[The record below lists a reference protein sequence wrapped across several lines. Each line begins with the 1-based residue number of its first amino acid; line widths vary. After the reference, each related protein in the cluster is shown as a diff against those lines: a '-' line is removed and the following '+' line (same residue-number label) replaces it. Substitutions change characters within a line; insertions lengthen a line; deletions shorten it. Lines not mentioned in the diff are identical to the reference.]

1 MALVY
6 DQLGNVIGDDGTP
19 DIPTRPDVDA
29 MKFELAKK
37 NTQPQ
42 MSIGE
47 MGSNFLGNLKDYE
60 QRLGLTN
67 LKKLV
72 SQIPAVKAVQ
82 PVAEVPIS
90 LASSVPAAFSYGY
103 VPPGSPRKA
112 YDEAQAR
119 AAAIQYQSTNPY
131 TNQML
136 EDVSEAVKGL
146 PPYIGTM
153 GAARLRPS
161 DVQVLGKQAIET
173 GREISSIPADF
184 RMAQQGLKR
193 MTDEGKP
200 TYGVSIQ
207 QMADELGDYAQR
219 QRERGKPTVSIL
231 GAQNLMPDTKLNAVR
246 NVNEGQL
253 LRPVNTPTVKFA
265 DTDIGDQVGIAN
277 FLANLETVDLANPA
291 QVTQSY
297 RNLFFN
303 EQPALI
309 EAYDTFKTAKIKEV
323 YPNMSDTDAGAA
335 YLIGVS
341 EAQRAKDNLQ
351 WLNEFTQLPEARAL
365 AATEG
370 TQLPTLAEFEDR
382 VKATESFKSGPLL
395 KQIAKY
401 AGTKEDPL
409 LQAARQGLTVYSPT
423 ALLGSAIPER
433 GLERIRRTAG
443 QNPAGEYA
451 QELAD
456 SNAKLTTLQNEIA
469 ELARLRSTYAMGTTQ
484 YEATTNKQ
492 TEKRRALEREEENNQ
507 NIKLARAYESSSD
520 LGVIQGSAGS
530 FKNRIH
536 KAYQQFLPGLE
547 SAPQDSPMFD
557 IGRNDFDRTG
567 LKALGQQYINAILK
581 GEIPPN
587 QVGNMSLAKFLKKSV
602 EPRIAQEKAEKLADI
617 ARREQFDAKV
627 LEAAA
632 AIPNH
637 LKFGNVGAVEL
648 TKDMPK
654 PELMRNFALDTEVL
668 DFCSGEGGSGQGKK
682 HFLTNEERRYT
693 PVVDYVTGA
702 TPIGSS
708 GIDRGYANNVKN
720 GDQYTSMRDLSTGYP
735 IAAIEFVRTPKST
748 ATAPNYNL
756 HYANGYLNGVIRP
769 EYQAGI
775 KDYLNSRASEINSI
789 GAYLT
794 KNIDLYDR
802 NSQTSVHAAMD
813 KMRIP
818 RSSIPKS
825 VIQSEL
831 PRFFAPEDLQDL
843 VPTQEPTVSYQGDL
857 ESLRLQK
864 NELQNRIDNGHYDS
878 VDEMDLAQMQI
889 EEFDRE
895 IERVERQI
903 AEQGQQRPRRLPD
916 IFAPD
921 ITPQI
926 GQVLRNLVDTERH
939 ILASNIV
946 LDDPTRTGFA
956 RGAFQTL
963 LTDVLDNNSIAER
976 PFDVITE
983 LNTLLANE
991 ANERPAIQQLRALAR
1006 MIEERLADF
1015 GIQYD
1020 VNPDLWEPEPEMRM
1034 PVAQQPA
1041 PDTNMAAFMENQLQ
1055 NALSTLEAD
1064 DPEVRQLLT
1073 ETFNRIYW
1081 GAAEEHNPYTRPREF
1096 IEALRARWV
1105 DDPIENPDVTR
1116 AIFALRQNV
1125 EDRLAQQPPAAP
1137 AQIDYASII
1146 DEALEVE
1153 QPGVMVRDS
1162 YEDAMGTLVN
1172 VHGDNPQELL
1182 GALRMHIEEVAPLD
1196 VEDMDTL
1203 RAYGLR
1209 TNAQAEQL
1217 ADLFITTAV
1226 RIERAMGRQ
1235 REVFP
1240 GQLIPA
1246 EVQPPAN
1253 ANRMINRGLEILS
1266 ELEGDEMSG
1275 EIEPGRLQE
1284 LIRDLRAGNVFD
1296 VFGEYGEE
1304 LAMPGT
1310 TEIHPTVYN
1319 GIADGLEQYLQQD
1332 EAFMQ
1337 PQGQLIPEEQVPDE
1351 VRFAMIDEE
1360 IEGMADDI
1368 MAALDETYDFNNIDP
1383 DYLRS
1388 LIRSLEEDNI
1398 EDVLGMATP
1407 DFEING
1413 EIPPA
1418 LVQSV
1423 LERLRNTLQGIEG
1436 NINMMNEG
1444 EDAQPYATPREAF
1457 VTFVNAND
1465 QFEGPDGWERLQR
1478 LLEFIQRPDL
1488 REALHLQNFTPEQI
1502 QALDGMLRIYA
1513 ADLPNRPPGRKD
1525 GGVVRMAEGGG
1536 VSSLHP
1542 LVQAAVAR
1550 GDIPSNQARYY
1561 HDMYTTKGSTQDES
1575 AIRGMSE
1582 KEYNYYSK
1590 LLKDK
1595 QLQKNF
1601 YGGEIPERRPP
1612 PPSSPANLDLSR
1624 EQLRALSYK
1633 EFGAPRS
1640 PFKLGASDNAN
1651 VYPGASDAK
1660 YYDELKQAAA
1670 KDPSYQ
1676 PYQDELTKLL
1686 QQNPNLLQLEK
1697 AFAKGGVVRM
1707 AEGGIVDDF
1716 IKGFPMGSRFVPKQV
1731 ATPLPPPPVAKPTI
1745 DNFEHAL
1752 DFVLPREGGYNKVK
1766 GDRGGATNYGITHN
1780 VYSTFQGQPV
1790 TEDAIRNMP
1799 IEHAKE
1805 IYKKNYWDAI
1815 GADKLDTKSA
1825 VVAFD
1830 AAVNQGP
1837 SFAKSL
1843 IAKTDGD
1850 VKQMLDIREQRYNDL
1865 VKKNPSKKKFKAG
1878 WDNRM
1883 TDLRNYA
1890 MEDYHADGG
1899 KISID
1904 DMKLALTRKK

>member
-37 NTQPQ
+37 SIQPQ
-42 MSIGE
+42 MSISE

-82 PVAEVPIS
+82 PIAEVPIS
-90 LASSVPAAFSYGY
+90 LASSVPAAFAYGY

-119 AAAIQYQSTNPY
+119 SAALQYQSDNPY

-136 EDVSEAVKGL
+136 EDASEAFKGL

-200 TYGVSIQ
+200 TYGASIQ

-231 GAQNLMPDTKLNAVR
+231 GAQNLMPETKLNAVR

-253 LRPVNTPTVKFA
+253 LRPV
-265 DTDIGDQVGIAN
+265 DTESRTLANATEGDTTRSMPGIAKV
-277 FLANLETVDLANPA
+277 LSKLETVNLDNPTA
-291 QVTQSY
+291 I
-297 RNLFFN
+297 
-303 EQPALI
+303 I
-309 EAYDTFKTAKIKEV
+309 EAYSGILAPAV
-323 YPNMSDTDAGAA
+323 MGA
-335 YLIGVS
+335 YNDYVRKKVS
-341 EAQRAKDNLQ
+341 EMYPYIDDVTGAYRAYNMGISPERQAQNRVK
-351 WLNEFTQLPEARAL
+351 WLDEFTQTPEAQAL
-365 AATEG
+365 AASENS
-370 TQLPTLAEFEDR
+370 QLPTLAEFTDR
-382 VKATESFKSGPLL
+382 VKAAESFKAGPFTQ
-395 KQIAKY
+395 QIAKY
-401 AGTKEDPL
+401 AGTAEDPL
-409 LQAARQGLTVYSPT
+409 LQAARQGVTVYSPNN
-423 ALLGSAIPER
+423 LLTESVMGDANVAAKARASAVSPQYPQGRE
-433 GLERIRRTAG
+433 
-443 QNPAGEYA
+443 PSGEYA
-451 QELAD
+451 KELAD
-456 SNAKLTTLQNEIA
+456 SNAEIVKLKAKVDEI
-469 ELARLRSTYAMGTTQ
+469 TQ
-484 YEATTNKQ
+484 RRMATAPDSEANRVTTNLRNDAI
-492 TEKRRALEREEENNQ
+492 TALEREQENNQ
-507 NIKLARAYESSSD
+507 NIRVARAYEIASD
-520 LGVIQGSAGS
+520 LSVKKSAAS
-530 FKNRIH
+530 NFASTIDPR
-536 KAYQQFLPGLE
+536 YRQFF
-547 SAPQDSPMFD
+547 PQLQDTRTPSNAPMFD
-557 IGRNDFDRTG
+557 IDRVRFELTG
-567 LKALGQQYINAILK
+567 LPVLGQQYINAIMR

-587 QVGNMSLAKFLKKSV
+587 QVNNMSLAKFLKKSV
-602 EPRIAQEKAEKLADI
+602 EPRIAQEKAD
-617 ARREQFDAKV
+617 RRNSTV
-627 LEAAA
+627 RLETLDNALPNTVNT
-632 AIPNH
+632 IPND
-637 LKFGNVGAVEL
+637 LRFGNVGVIEV
-648 TKDMPK
+648 TKDMPRI
-654 PELMRNFALDTEVL
+654 ERLRNFSLATEFLDVCT
-668 DFCSGEGGSGQGKK
+668 GEDGSGGNAKL
-682 HFLTNEERRYT
+682 HFLTGKPRRYT
-693 PVVDYVTGA
+693 PILDYITGETFQGSTGVERRNYSSNVQSGDEISDIHDLNTGHVVA
-702 TPIGSS
+702 QIEFNKIGSTTASTPRYNINYVS
-708 GIDRGYANNVKN
+708 GYHNE
-720 GDQYTSMRDLSTGYP
+720 
-735 IAAIEFVRTPKST
+735 AIK
-748 ATAPNYNL
+748 
-756 HYANGYLNGVIRP
+756 P
-769 EYQAGI
+769 EYQAAI
-775 KDYLNSRASEINSI
+775 KDYLNSRAFEIISA
-789 GAYLT
+789 GPHLT
-794 KNIDLYDR
+794 DNISLYDAKR
-802 NSQTSVHAAMD
+802 RSDITAALD
-813 KMRIP
+813 KIGKPRDAIP
-818 RSSIPKS
+818 NS

-831 PRFFAPEDLQDL
+831 PRFFTKEDIKALI
-843 VPTQEPTVSYQGDL
+843 PTQVAAISYQGDL

-864 NELQNRIDNGHYDS
+864 NELQDRINNGYYADADEIDTAQQQ
-878 VDEMDLAQMQI
+878 VDE
-889 EEFDRE
+889 FNRE

-903 AEQGQQRPRRLPD
+903 AEQGEQRPRRLPD
-916 IFAPD
+916 IFAPN

-926 GQVLRNLVDTERH
+926 GQVLRDLVESERN
-939 ILASNIV
+939 ILVSNIV
-946 LDDPTRTGFA
+946 LDNPTNTGFA
-956 RGAFQTL
+956 RDFFRDL
-963 LTDVLDNNSIAER
+963 LTEVLETNPVAER
-976 PFDVITE
+976 PFDFISE
-983 LNTLLANE
+983 LNTLLANQ
-991 ANERPAIQQLRALAR
+991 ANERPAIRQLHALAR
-1006 MIEERLADF
+1006 MVEERLNDF
-1015 GIQYD
+1015 GIQNEAFD
-1020 VNPDLWEPEPEMRM
+1020 PNAWEAEPEQRM

-1041 PDTNMAAFMENQLQ
+1041 PDPAMAAFMEDQLQ

-1073 ETFNRIYW
+1073 ETFNRLYW
-1081 GAAEEHNPYTRPREF
+1081 GAAEDANPYLRPREF
-1096 IEALRARWV
+1096 IDALHAHWR
-1105 DDPIENPDVTR
+1105 DDIVEMPDVTR

-1137 AQIDYASII
+1137 AQIEYDFIVDNII
-1146 DEALEVE
+1146 DNERPRT
-1153 QPGVMVRDS
+1153 QVRDA
-1162 YEDAMGTLVN
+1162 YEGAMGNLVN
-1172 VHGDNPQELL
+1172 LYGDDPQALL
-1182 GALRMHIEEVAPLD
+1182 GNLRDYVEEVAPLQDD
-1196 VEDMDTL
+1196 VIDRDTL

-1209 TNAQAEQL
+1209 TNAQAQQL
-1217 ADLFITTAV
+1217 ADLFIATAT
-1226 RIERAMGRQ
+1226 RIEREMGRQ
-1235 REVFP
+1235 REAFP

-1246 EVQPPAN
+1246 E
-1253 ANRMINRGLEILS
+1253 
-1266 ELEGDEMSG
+1266 
-1275 EIEPGRLQE
+1275 
-1284 LIRDLRAGNVFD
+1284 
-1296 VFGEYGEE
+1296 
-1304 LAMPGT
+1304 
-1310 TEIHPTVYN
+1310 
-1319 GIADGLEQYLQQD
+1319 
-1332 EAFMQ
+1332 
-1337 PQGQLIPEEQVPDE
+1337 EQVPDE
-1351 VRFAMIDEE
+1351 VRADMLDQE
-1360 IEGMADDI
+1360 IEGMAEDI
-1368 MAALDETYDFNNIDP
+1368 MDALDDQYDFNNVEP
-1383 DYLRS
+1383 ATVRS
-1388 LIRSLEEDNI
+1388 LIQSLEEGNI

-1407 DFEING
+1407 DFEIDG

-1418 LVQSV
+1418 LVRSLV
-1423 LERLRNTLQGIEG
+1423 ARLRNTLQGIED
-1436 NINMMNEG
+1436 NAAIMNEDEG
-1444 EDAQPYATPREAF
+1444 DRPYATPNEAF

-1465 QFEGPDGWERLQR
+1465 QFEGPDGYETLQT
-1478 LLEFIQRPDL
+1478 LLQFIQRPNL
-1488 REALHLQNFTPEQI
+1488 RENLHLQNFTPEQI
-1502 QALDGMLRIYA
+1502 QELDELLRNYA
-1513 ADLPNRPPGRKD
+1513 RQLNRPPGRKD

-1550 GDIPSNQARYY
+1550 GDIPANQARYY

-1697 AFAKGGVVRM
+1697 AFAKGGIVRM

-1799 IEHAKE
+1799 IEHARE

>member
-6 DQLGNVIGDDGTP
+6 DQLGNIIGDDGTP

-29 MKFELAKK
+29 MQFELAKK
-37 NTQPQ
+37 SIQPQ

-60 QRLGLTN
+60 QKLGLTN

-119 AAAIQYQSTNPY
+119 AAAIQYQSDNPY
-131 TNQML
+131 TNQIL
-136 EDVSEAVKGL
+136 EDLGETFKGM
-146 PPYIGTM
+146 PAYIPTA
-153 GAARLRPS
+153 GAFRPRSTDVRVLRA
-161 DVQVLGKQAIET
+161 QALAAGK
-173 GREISSIPADF
+173 EIADIPADF
-184 RMAQQGLKR
+184 INAQGGGPKR
-193 MTDEGKP
+193 VDAAGNP
-200 TYGVSIQ
+200 TFGVSIQ
-207 QMADELGDYAQR
+207 QMADELGNYAQR
-219 QRERGKPTVSIL
+219 QKERGKPIVSIL
-231 GAQNLMPDTKLNAVR
+231 GAENLMPDTKLNAVR

-253 LRPVNTPTVKFA
+253 LRPANMPTVKFA
-265 DTDIGDQVGIAN
+265 NTDMSDQVGIAK
-277 FLANLETVDLANPA
+277 FLANLETVDLAKPM
-291 QVTQSY
+291 QVMGSY
-297 RNLFFN
+297 QDLFLN
-303 EQPALI
+303 NQPAI
-309 EAYDTFKTAKIKEV
+309 AKAHDAFVKAKIQEA
-323 YPNMSDTDAGAA
+323 YPNMSSANAVSA
-335 YLIGVS
+335 YNIGVS
-341 EAQRAKDNLQ
+341 ADQRAKDNLQ
-351 WLNEFTQLPEARAL
+351 WLDEFTQLPKAQEL
-365 AATEG
+365 AATANA
-370 TQLPTLAEFEDR
+370 QLPTLAEFEDR
-382 VKATESFKSGPLL
+382 VKAAESFKAGPLM

-401 AGTKEDPL
+401 AGTAEDPL
-409 LQAARQGLTVYSPT
+409 LKSARQGLTVYSPSN
-423 ALLGSAIPER
+423 LLSYRLPQNAIER
-433 GLERIRRTAG
+433 ARRTARRD
-443 QNPAGEYA
+443 PAGEYA

-456 SNAKLTTLQNEIA
+456 SNAKLIALKNEIA
-469 ELARLRSTYAMGTTQ
+469 EIAQLRSTYAIGTPQ
-484 YEATTNKQ
+484 YDATTNKQ

-507 NIKLARAYESSSD
+507 NIQLARAYESSSD

-530 FKNRIH
+530 FKNKIH

-547 SAPQDSPMFD
+547 SAAQDSPMLD
-557 IGRNDFDRTG
+557 IERNVFNTTG
-567 LKALGQQYINAILK
+567 IELLGHQYIAAIMK
-581 GEIPPN
+581 GEIPLN
-587 QVGNMSLAKFLKKSV
+587 QVNNMSLAKFLKKSV
-602 EPRIAQEKAEKLADI
+602 EPRIAQEKAEKLADT

-627 LEAAA
+627 LEAAT

-648 TKDMPK
+648 TKDMTK

-668 DFCSGEGGSGQGKK
+668 DFCSGEGGGGQGKK
-682 HFLTNEERRYT
+682 HFLTKQERRYT
-693 PVVDYVTGA
+693 PVVDYLTDVVPT
-702 TPIGSS
+702 GSS
-708 GIDRGYANNVKN
+708 GVDRGYASNIKN

-756 HYANGYLNGVIRP
+756 HYANGYLNGEIKP

-775 KDYLNSRASEINSI
+775 KDYLNLRASEINSI

-802 NSQTSVHAAMD
+802 NSQSSVHAAMD

-818 RSSIPKS
+818 RSSIPNS

-831 PRFFAPEDLQDL
+831 PRFFAPEDLRDL
-843 VPTQEPTVSYQGDL
+843 IPTQEPTVSYQGDL

-864 NELQNRIDNGHYDS
+864 NELQDRISNGYYADADEINTAQQQ
-878 VDEMDLAQMQI
+878 VDE
-889 EEFDRE
+889 FNRE
-895 IERVERQI
+895 IERVEQQI
-903 AEQGQQRPRRLPD
+903 AEQGEQRPRRLLNTVVPD
-916 IFAPD
+916 V
-921 ITPQI
+921 TPQI
-926 GQVLRNLVDTERH
+926 GQVLRDLVESERR
-939 ILASNIV
+939 ILASNIA
-946 LDDPTRTGFA
+946 LMDPMDTQHA
-956 RGAFQTL
+956 RITFQEL
-963 LTDVLDNNSIAER
+963 LADVLENNPIAER

-983 LNTLLANE
+983 LNTLLANQ
-991 ANERPAIQQLRALAR
+991 ANERPAIQQLHALAL
-1006 MIEERLADF
+1006 MIEQRLADF

-1034 PVAQQPA
+1034 PVAQQP
-1041 PDTNMAAFMENQLQ
+1041 
-1055 NALSTLEAD
+1055 
-1064 DPEVRQLLT
+1064 
-1073 ETFNRIYW
+1073 
-1081 GAAEEHNPYTRPREF
+1081 
-1096 IEALRARWV
+1096 
-1105 DDPIENPDVTR
+1105 
-1116 AIFALRQNV
+1116 
-1125 EDRLAQQPPAAP
+1125 PAAP
-1137 AQIDYASII
+1137 AQIEYDFIVDNI
-1146 DEALEVE
+1146 LDNERPRT
-1153 QPGVMVRDS
+1153 QVRNA
-1162 YEDAMGTLVN
+1162 YEDAMYGLVN
-1172 VHGDNPQELL
+1172 LYGDDPQALL
-1182 GALRMHIEEVAPLD
+1182 GNLRDYVEEVAPLQDD
-1196 VEDMDTL
+1196 VVNRATL

-1209 TNAQAEQL
+1209 TNAQAQQL
-1217 ADLFITTAV
+1217 ADLFVATAT
-1226 RIERAMGRQ
+1226 RIEREMGRQ

-1240 GQLIPA
+1240 GQMIPA
-1246 EVQPPAN
+1246 EEQPPAT

-1304 LAMPGT
+1304 LIMPGT
-1310 TEIHPTVYN
+1310 EQIHPIVYN

-1337 PQGQLIPEEQVPDE
+1337 PQGQMIPEEQVPDE

-1407 DFEING
+1407 DFEVNG

-1436 NINMMNEG
+1436 NIGRVNEG
-1444 EDAQPYATPREAF
+1444 EREQPYATPREAF

-1465 QFEGPDGWERLQR
+1465 QFEGPDGYEALQR
-1478 LLEFIQRPDL
+1478 LLQFIQRPDL

-1561 HDMYTTKGSTQDES
+1561 HDMYTTKGSTQKES
-1575 AIRGMSE
+1575 VINGMSE

-1595 QLQKNF
+1595 ETQKNF

-1612 PPSSPANLDLSR
+1612 PPPSPANLDLNR

-1686 QQNPNLLQLEK
+1686 QQNPSLSQTQNS
-1697 AFAKGGVVRM
+1697 FAD
-1707 AEGGIVDDF
+1707 GGIVSVDAM
-1716 IKGFPMGSRFVPKQV
+1716 KY
-1731 ATPLPPPPVAKPTI
+1731 
-1745 DNFEHAL
+1745 AL
-1752 DFVLPREGGYNKVK
+1752 
-1766 GDRGGATNYGITHN
+1766 
-1780 VYSTFQGQPV
+1780 
-1790 TEDAIRNMP
+1790 IRN
-1799 IEHAKE
+1799 K
-1805 IYKKNYWDAI
+1805 
-1815 GADKLDTKSA
+1815 
-1825 VVAFD
+1825 
-1830 AAVNQGP
+1830 
-1837 SFAKSL
+1837 
-1843 IAKTDGD
+1843 
-1850 VKQMLDIREQRYNDL
+1850 
-1865 VKKNPSKKKFKAG
+1865 
-1878 WDNRM
+1878 
-1883 TDLRNYA
+1883 
-1890 MEDYHADGG
+1890 
-1899 KISID
+1899 
-1904 DMKLALTRKK
+1904 

>member
-72 SQIPAVKAVQ
+72 SQIPAAKAVQ

-253 LRPVNTPTVKFA
+253 LRPANTPTVKFA
-265 DTDIGDQVGIAN
+265 DTEMGNQVGIAK
-277 FLANLETVDLANPA
+277 FLASLKTVDLADPA

-297 RNLFFN
+297 RDLFFN
-303 EQPALI
+303 EQPVIAR
-309 EAYDTFKTAKIKEV
+309 AYDTFKTTKIKEA
-323 YPNMSDTDAGAA
+323 YPNMSDTEAGAA

-341 EAQRAKDNLQ
+341 ADQRAKDNLQ
-351 WLNEFTQLPEARAL
+351 WLDEFTQTPEAQTL
-365 AATEG
+365 ATTEDA
-370 TQLPTLAEFEDR
+370 QLPTLAEFEDR
-382 VKATESFKSGPLL
+382 IKATESFKAGPVM

-401 AGTKEDPL
+401 AGTAEDPL
-409 LQAARQGLTVYSPT
+409 LKSARQGLTVYSPT
-423 ALLGSAIPER
+423 ALLGHVVPEQ
-433 GLERIRRTAG
+433 GLERIRKRRK
-443 QNPAGEYA
+443 QNPFGEYA

-456 SNAKLTTLQNEIA
+456 SNTRLTTLKNEIA
-469 ELARLRSTYAMGTTQ
+469 ELAQLRSTYAIGTPQ
-484 YEATTNKQ
+484 YDATTNKQ

-507 NIKLARAYESSSD
+507 NIQLARAYESASD
-520 LGVIQGSAGS
+520 LSVVQSPAS
-530 FKNRIH
+530 DFKNRIH
-536 KAYQQFLPGLE
+536 KAYQQFLPQFADTNTP
-547 SAPQDSPMFD
+547 SDAPMFD
-557 IGRNDFDRTG
+557 ISSHDFGRTG
-567 LKALGQQYINAILK
+567 LEALATQYINAIMK

-587 QVGNMSLAKFLKKSV
+587 QISNMSLAKFLKKSV
-602 EPRIAQEKAEKLADI
+602 EPRIAQEKAEKLADT

-627 LEAAA
+627 LEATA

-648 TKDMPK
+648 TKDMSK

-668 DFCSGEGGSGQGKK
+668 DFCSGEGGGGQGKK
-682 HFLTNEERRYT
+682 HFLTKQARRYT
-693 PVVDYVTGA
+693 PVVDYVTGVVP
-702 TPIGSS
+702 TGSS
-708 GIDRGYANNVKN
+708 GVDRGYASNIKN
-720 GDQYTSMRDLSTGYP
+720 GDQYTSIRDLSTGYP

-756 HYANGYLNGVIRP
+756 HYANGYLNGEIKP

-802 NSQTSVHAAMD
+802 NSQSSVNTAMD

-831 PRFFAPEDLQDL
+831 PRFFAPEDLRDL
-843 VPTQEPTVSYQGDL
+843 IPTQEPTVSYQGDL

-864 NELQNRIDNGHYDS
+864 NELQDRINNGYYADADEIDIAQQQ
-878 VDEMDLAQMQI
+878 VDE
-889 EEFDRE
+889 FNRE

-963 LTDVLDNNSIAER
+963 LTDVLDNNPIAER

-991 ANERPAIQQLRALAR
+991 ANERPAIRQLHALAL
-1006 MIEERLADF
+1006 MIEQRLADF
-1015 GIQYD
+1015 GIQYEP
-1020 VNPDLWEPEPEMRM
+1020 NPDLWEPEPEMRM
-1034 PVAQQPA
+1034 PVARQLA
-1041 PDTNMAAFMENQLQ
+1041 PDPDMAAFMFSEYE
-1055 NALSTLEAD
+1055 NALSALDMPNPAHTQELVD
-1064 DPEVRQLLT
+1064 N
-1073 ETFNRIYW
+1073 FNRLYRS
-1081 GAAEEHNPYTRPREF
+1081 AAEEHNPETHPREF

-1105 DDPIENPDVTR
+1105 DDPIEDPDLTR
-1116 AIFALRQNV
+1116 AIFVLRQNV
-1125 EDRLAQQPPAAP
+1125 EDRLAQQPAQQPPAAP
-1137 AQIDYASII
+1137 VQIEYDFIVDNVI
-1146 DEALEVE
+1146 DNERPRS
-1153 QPGVMVRDS
+1153 QVRNA
-1162 YEDAMGTLVN
+1162 YEDVMGILVN
-1172 VHGDNPQELL
+1172 EHGDNPQELL
-1182 GALRMHIEEVAPLD
+1182 GALRMRIEEVAPLQDD
-1196 VEDMDTL
+1196 VIDRVTL

-1209 TNAQAEQL
+1209 TNAQANQL
-1217 ADLFITTAV
+1217 ADLFIATAV
-1226 RIERAMGRQ
+1226 RIEREMGRQ

-1240 GQLIPA
+1240 GQLIP
-1246 EVQPPAN
+1246 EEQPPAN

-1304 LAMPGT
+1304 LATPGT

-1337 PQGQLIPEEQVPDE
+1337 PQRQLIPEEQVPDE

-1525 GGVVRMAEGGG
+1525 GG
-1536 VSSLHP
+1536 
-1542 LVQAAVAR
+1542 
-1550 GDIPSNQARYY
+1550 I
-1561 HDMYTTKGSTQDES
+1561 
-1575 AIRGMSE
+1575 
-1582 KEYNYYSK
+1582 
-1590 LLKDK
+1590 
-1595 QLQKNF
+1595 
-1601 YGGEIPERRPP
+1601 
-1612 PPSSPANLDLSR
+1612 
-1624 EQLRALSYK
+1624 
-1633 EFGAPRS
+1633 
-1640 PFKLGASDNAN
+1640 
-1651 VYPGASDAK
+1651 
-1660 YYDELKQAAA
+1660 
-1670 KDPSYQ
+1670 
-1676 PYQDELTKLL
+1676 
-1686 QQNPNLLQLEK
+1686 
-1697 AFAKGGVVRM
+1697 VRM

-1716 IKGFPMGSRFVPKQV
+1716 IKGFPMGSRFVPKQI

-1780 VYSTFQGQPV
+1780 VYSTFRGQPV
-1790 TEDAIRNMP
+1790 TEDAIRDMP
-1799 IEHAKE
+1799 IEHARE

>member
-6 DQLGNVIGDDGTP
+6 DELGNIIGDDSTP

-37 NTQPQ
+37 STQPQ

-82 PVAEVPIS
+82 PLAEVPIS

-173 GREISSIPADF
+173 GREISNIPADF

-207 QMADELGDYAQR
+207 QMADELGDYAAR
-219 QRERGKPTVSIL
+219 QRAQGKPTVSIL

-253 LRPVNTPTVKFA
+253 LRPVDMPTVKFA
-265 DTDIGDQVGIAN
+265 DTDMGDQVGIAN
-277 FLANLETVDLANPA
+277 FLANLKTVDLADPA

-297 RNLFFN
+297 RDLFFN

-309 EAYDTFKTAKIKEV
+309 DAYDTFKTAKIKEV

-351 WLNEFTQLPEARAL
+351 WLNEFTQSPEARAL
-365 AATEG
+365 AATAD
-370 TQLPTLAEFEDR
+370 TQLPTVAEFEDR
-382 VKATESFKSGPLL
+382 IKAAESFKAGPLM

-401 AGTKEDPL
+401 AGTAEDPL

-423 ALLGSAIPER
+423 ALLGNTVPER

-443 QNPAGEYA
+443 QKPAGEYA

-469 ELARLRSTYAMGTTQ
+469 ELAQLRSTYAIGTPQ
-484 YEATTNKQ
+484 YDATTNKQ

-507 NIKLARAYESSSD
+507 NIQLARAYESASD
-520 LGVIQGSAGS
+520 LSVIQGSAGS

-557 IGRNDFDRTG
+557 IGRNDFGRTG

-627 LEAAA
+627 LEAAT

-693 PVVDYVTGA
+693 PVVDYLTDVV
-702 TPIGSS
+702 PIGSS
-708 GIDRGYANNVKN
+708 GIDRGYASNVKN

-756 HYANGYLNGVIRP
+756 HYANGYLNGVIKP

-813 KMRIP
+813 KVRIP

-831 PRFFAPEDLQDL
+831 PRFFAPEDLRDL

-864 NELQNRIDNGHYDS
+864 NELQDRINNGHYDS
-878 VDEMDLAQMQI
+878 VDEIDLAQMQI

-895 IERVERQI
+895 IERVEQQI

-926 GQVLRNLVDTERH
+926 GQVLRDLVDTERRT
-939 ILASNIV
+939 LASNIV
-946 LDDPTRTGFA
+946 LDNPTNTGFA
-956 RGAFQTL
+956 RGFFQDL
-963 LTDVLDNNSIAER
+963 LTEVLETNPVAER
-976 PFDVITE
+976 PFDFISE
-983 LNTLLANE
+983 LNTLLANQ
-991 ANERPAIQQLRALAR
+991 ANERPAIRQLRALAL
-1006 MIEERLADF
+1006 MIEQRLADF

-1020 VNPDLWEPEPEMRM
+1020 VNPDAWEPEPEMRM

-1041 PDTNMAAFMENQLQ
+1041 PDPDMAAFMEDQLQ

-1064 DPEVRQLLT
+1064 DLEVRQYLT

-1081 GAAEEHNPYTRPREF
+1081 GAAEDANPYLRPREF
-1096 IEALRARWV
+1096 IEALRARWT
-1105 DDPIENPDVTR
+1105 DDPVEIPDVTR

-1125 EDRLAQQPPAAP
+1125 EERLAQQPAQQPPAAP
-1137 AQIDYASII
+1137 VQIDYVSVTE
-1146 DEALEVE
+1146 DTVDNTRPGAL
-1153 QPGVMVRDS
+1153 VRDA
-1162 YEDAMGTLVN
+1162 YEDAMGGLVSLY
-1172 VHGDNPQELL
+1172 GDDPQALL
-1182 GALRMHIEEVAPLD
+1182 GNLRDYVEEVAPLQD
-1196 VEDMDTL
+1196 NVVNRATL

-1209 TNAQAEQL
+1209 TNAQAQQL
-1217 ADLFITTAV
+1217 ADMFVATAT
-1226 RIERAMGRQ
+1226 RIEREMGRQ

-1240 GQLIPA
+1240 GQLIPI
-1246 EVQPPAN
+1246 EEQPPAN
-1253 ANRMINRGLEILS
+1253 ANLMINRGLEILA

-1275 EIEPGRLQE
+1275 EIEPARLQE

-1337 PQGQLIPEEQVPDE
+1337 PAGQLIPEEQVPDE
-1351 VRFAMIDEE
+1351 VRLAMMDEE

-1368 MAALDETYDFNNIDP
+1368 MAALDETYDFNNIDL

-1413 EIPPA
+1413 EVPPA

-1423 LERLRNTLQGIEG
+1423 LERLRNTLRGMEE
-1436 NINMMNEG
+1436 NIDMMNEG
-1444 EDAQPYATPREAF
+1444 EGERPYATPREAF

-1465 QFEGPDGWERLQR
+1465 QFEGPDGYEALQR
-1478 LLEFIQRPDL
+1478 LLEFIQLPAL
-1488 REALHLQNFTPEQI
+1488 RESLHLQNFTPEQI
-1502 QALDGMLRIYA
+1502 QALEGMLRIYA

-1536 VSSLHP
+1536 VSNLHP

-1561 HDMYTTKGSTQDES
+1561 HDMYTTKGSTQKES
-1575 AIRGMSE
+1575 TINGMSE

-1595 QLQKNF
+1595 ELQKNF

-1612 PPSSPANLDLSR
+1612 PPSSPANVDLNR
-1624 EQLRALSYK
+1624 EQLRALAYK
-1633 EFGAPRS
+1633 EFGAPRM

-1660 YYDELKQAAA
+1660 YYDELKQAAT

-1686 QQNPNLLQLEK
+1686 QQNPSLSQTQTS
-1697 AFAKGGVVRM
+1697 FAD
-1707 AEGGIVDDF
+1707 GGIV
-1716 IKGFPMGSRFVPKQV
+1716 
-1731 ATPLPPPPVAKPTI
+1731 AI
-1745 DNFEHAL
+1745 DAMKYAL
-1752 DFVLPREGGYNKVK
+1752 MRNK
-1766 GDRGGATNYGITHN
+1766 
-1780 VYSTFQGQPV
+1780 
-1790 TEDAIRNMP
+1790 
-1799 IEHAKE
+1799 
-1805 IYKKNYWDAI
+1805 
-1815 GADKLDTKSA
+1815 
-1825 VVAFD
+1825 
-1830 AAVNQGP
+1830 
-1837 SFAKSL
+1837 
-1843 IAKTDGD
+1843 
-1850 VKQMLDIREQRYNDL
+1850 
-1865 VKKNPSKKKFKAG
+1865 
-1878 WDNRM
+1878 
-1883 TDLRNYA
+1883 
-1890 MEDYHADGG
+1890 
-1899 KISID
+1899 
-1904 DMKLALTRKK
+1904 